1 MLPLFCVIVTSGL
14 LVLPACAALIVS
26 SYEAT
31 EYPAS
36 GREPL
41 WHRAQSVERIG
52 AMSCVYATVTAP
64 AGAAGV
70 VGVVDDDDEEDVD
83 VEDGAVEAAE
93 VSVAGSRVT
102 HAGANSTR
110 AMSVVKTGHCR

>member
-14 LVLPACAALIVS
+14 LALPAWAALIVS

-36 GREPL
+36 GLEPL
-41 WHRAQSVERIG
+41 WHRAQSVKRIG

-64 AGAAGV
+64 AGVAGV
-70 VGVVDDDDEEDVD
+70 VGVVVDDEDVD

-102 HAGANSTR
+102 HAGVNATR
-110 AMSVVKTGHCR
+110 ATRVVKPS

>member
-14 LVLPACAALIVS
+14 LALPACAALIVS

-41 WHRAQSVERIG
+41 WHLAQSLERIG
-52 AMSCVYATVTAP
+52 ATSCVYATVTAP
-64 AGAAGV
+64 AGVAGV
-70 VGVVDDDDEEDVD
+70 VVVVVDDEDVV

-93 VSVAGSRVT
+93 GSVAGSRVT
-102 HAGANSTR
+102 HAEANSTR
-110 AMSVVKTGHCR
+110 ATRVAKLGHCR